1 MAEPSY
7 QIRRARPSDAAALAE
22 FAARTFADAFGAAN
36 RPDDLA
42 AHLASSYGL
51 RASKGNA

>member
-1 MAEPSY
+1 MA
-7 QIRRARPSDAAALAE
+7 RAESLE
-22 FAARTFADAFGAAN
+22 GFAGAFGAAN

-51 RASKGNA
+51 RASKGHA